1 MVARHAL
8 GVLRCGALL
17 AATLV
22 LVGCPIPLPARYE
35 SSSRENLPAQPLD
48 WVTVGVTTRE
58 DVLLRL
64 GEADGEAPDGSWLAY
79 GSVYSKGGVLFVL
92 FAGGGAAGAGS
103 ERRRVSPPDH
113 LHRRPRRRLGNRHR
127 LSRLLGIH
135 GRHGLER
142 RAEPA
147 VPEGRLPRMTS
158 VSETW
163 RQRRL
168 GPCSPDPR
176 PMEDGFRVRQLP
188 WRNVTPM
195 RRRDVRVSEILSTSV
210 MPPSLDD
217 LRVPELL
224 PRTVWRQGA
233 DSELPRVGLAAC
245 PRATSCGTRGTA

>member
-8 GVLRCGALL
+8 DVLRCGALL

-58 DVLLRL
+58 DVLLKL
-64 GEADGEAPDGSWLAY
+64 GEADGEAPDGSSARLWF
-79 GSVYSKGGVLFVL
+79 GRPKGGVLFVL

-103 ERRRVSPPDH
+103 ERVEY
-113 LHRRPRRRLGNRHR
+113 RRLIISIDDRDVVSGNRHR

-142 RAEPA
+142 CAEPA

-158 VSETW
+158 LPGTW
-163 RQRRL
+163 H
-168 GPCSPDPR
+168 PR
-176 PMEDGFRVRQLP
+176 
-188 WRNVTPM
+188 
-195 RRRDVRVSEILSTSV
+195 
-210 MPPSLDD
+210 
-217 LRVPELL
+217 
-224 PRTVWRQGA
+224 
-233 DSELPRVGLAAC
+233 
-245 PRATSCGTRGTA
+245 